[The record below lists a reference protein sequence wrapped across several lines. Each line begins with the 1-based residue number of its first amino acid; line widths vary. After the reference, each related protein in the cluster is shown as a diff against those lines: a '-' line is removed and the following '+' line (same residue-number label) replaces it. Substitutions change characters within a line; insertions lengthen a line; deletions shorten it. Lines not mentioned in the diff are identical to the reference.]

1 MRALNGLLVLDL
13 TRLLPGAVA
22 TQTLAAHGA
31 RVIKIE
37 QPGVGDYARHS
48 FTATTQ
54 ALQSR
59 DRKGADTEPGP
70 STQNPDR
77 KGAETEPGP
86 SGEGIAG
93 TETEP
98 GPGPSTRSPDRGDA
112 ETELGPSGAGIARTE
127 TEPGPGPSTR
137 SPDRE
142 EAETETRPSGAGIAG
157 TETEPGPGP
166 STRSPDRGEAETET
180 GPSGAGIAGTETEPG
195 PGPSTRSPGREGTER
210 EFQNAQANPI
220 FAATNRG
227 KESIELDLKDE
238 DGRNALRVLAMEA
251 DVLIEG
257 FRPGV
262 MHRLGI
268 DYEHL
273 RTLNPRLI
281 YVALTGYGQ
290 RGEYSQMAGHDINY
304 LALSGVLAEIG
315 TTETP
320 VIPGV
325 QLADLAGGSMQV
337 VIGTL
342 LALQAR
348 ERTGEGQFVDVSM
361 TDGVAS
367 LLPIPLSAYAAT
379 RSLPPRGD
387 SLLTGRY
394 ACYGIYP
401 AAEGFVA
408 VGALEPKFWQTLCEA
423 LGEPSWIPDQFADE
437 PRRSELKR
445 LLAARLREKS
455 AEDWFAELRNKDCCV
470 TPVRDL
476 TSARPGQDP
485 TPRLSATPA
494 AYAESVPKL
503 GEHTEVVLK
512 EFGFR

>member
-37 QPGVGDYARHS
+37 QPGVGDYARHG
-48 FTATTQ
+48 FTH
-54 ALQSR
+54 
-59 DRKGADTEPGP
+59 GGV
-70 STQNPDR
+70 
-77 KGAETEPGP
+77 
-86 SGEGIAG
+86 
-93 TETEP
+93 
-98 GPGPSTRSPDRGDA
+98 
-112 ETELGPSGAGIARTE
+112 
-127 TEPGPGPSTR
+127 
-137 SPDRE
+137 
-142 EAETETRPSGAGIAG
+142 
-157 TETEPGPGP
+157 
-166 STRSPDRGEAETET
+166 
-180 GPSGAGIAGTETEPG
+180 
-195 PGPSTRSPGREGTER
+195 
-210 EFQNAQANPI
+210 NPI

-227 KESIELDLKDE
+227 KGSIELDLKDE
-238 DGRNALRVLAMEA
+238 DGRNALRLLAMEA
-251 DVLIEG
+251 DVLVEG

-262 MHRLGI
+262 MHRLGV

-315 TTETP
+315 TNEMP
-320 VIPGV
+320 VVPGV

-367 LLPIPLSAYAAT
+367 LLPIPLSSYAAT
-379 RSLPPRGD
+379 GALETRGD

-394 ACYGIYP
+394 ACYGVYR

-445 LLAARLREKS
+445 LLASRFLEKS
-455 AEDWFAELRNKDCCV
+455 AEQWFAELRHKDCCV

-476 TSARPGQDP
+476 ATARPCVDP
-485 TPRLSATPA
+485 VPRLSATPG
-494 AYAESVPKL
+494 AYADSVPKL
-503 GEHTEVVLK
+503 GEHTLAVLK
-512 EFGFR
+512 EFGFPMENEK

>member
-37 QPGVGDYARHS
+37 LPGVGDYARHG
-48 FTATTQ
+48 FI
-54 ALQSR
+54 
-59 DRKGADTEPGP
+59 DP
-70 STQNPDR
+70 SLN
-77 KGAETEPGP
+77 G
-86 SGEGIAG
+86 
-93 TETEP
+93 
-98 GPGPSTRSPDRGDA
+98 
-112 ETELGPSGAGIARTE
+112 
-127 TEPGPGPSTR
+127 
-137 SPDRE
+137 
-142 EAETETRPSGAGIAG
+142 
-157 TETEPGPGP
+157 
-166 STRSPDRGEAETET
+166 
-180 GPSGAGIAGTETEPG
+180 
-195 PGPSTRSPGREGTER
+195 
-210 EFQNAQANPI
+210 I

-227 KESIELDLKDE
+227 KESVALDLKDE
-238 DGRNALRVLAMEA
+238 DGRNALRLLAMEA

-268 DYEHL
+268 DQEHL
-273 RTLNPRLI
+273 RALNPRLI

-304 LALSGVLAEIG
+304 LAMSGVLAEIG
-315 TTETP
+315 TGEMP
-320 VIPGV
+320 VVPGV

-367 LLPIPLSAYAAT
+367 LLPIPLSSYAL
-379 RSLPPRGD
+379 SGGMLPTRGD

-394 ACYGIYP
+394 ACYGVYR
-401 AAEGFVA
+401 AAVGFVA
-408 VGALEPKFWQTLCEA
+408 VGALEPKFWQALCEA
-423 LGEPSWIPDQFADE
+423 LGEPGWIADQFAEE

-445 LLAARLREKS
+445 LLGARFLEKT
-455 AEDWFAELRNKDCCV
+455 AEEWFAELRERDCCV

-476 TSARPGQDP
+476 ESARPCVEP
-485 TPRLSATPA
+485 VPRLSATPG
-494 AYAESVPKL
+494 AYAEAFPKL
-503 GEHTEVVLK
+503 GEHTQVVLR
-512 EFGFR
+512 EFGFPEDLG

>member
-37 QPGVGDYARHS
+37 QPGVGDYARHG
-48 FTATTQ
+48 FTH
-54 ALQSR
+54 
-59 DRKGADTEPGP
+59 GGV
-70 STQNPDR
+70 
-77 KGAETEPGP
+77 
-86 SGEGIAG
+86 
-93 TETEP
+93 
-98 GPGPSTRSPDRGDA
+98 
-112 ETELGPSGAGIARTE
+112 
-127 TEPGPGPSTR
+127 
-137 SPDRE
+137 
-142 EAETETRPSGAGIAG
+142 
-157 TETEPGPGP
+157 
-166 STRSPDRGEAETET
+166 
-180 GPSGAGIAGTETEPG
+180 
-195 PGPSTRSPGREGTER
+195 
-210 EFQNAQANPI
+210 NPI

-273 RTLNPRLI
+273 RGLNPRLI

-290 RGEYSQMAGHDINY
+290 QGERAQMAGHDINY
-304 LALSGVLAEIG
+304 LALAGVLNEIG
-315 TTETP
+315 TAEMP
-320 VIPGV
+320 VVPGV

-367 LLPIPLSAYAAT
+367 LLPIPLSSYGAT
-379 RSLPPRGD
+379 GELPARGD
-387 SLLTGRY
+387 ALLTGRY
-394 ACYGIYP
+394 ACYGVYR
-401 AAEGFVA
+401 AAAGFVA
-408 VGALEPKFWQTLCEA
+408 VGALEPKFWQNLCEA
-423 LGEPSWIPDQFADE
+423 LDERGWIGDQFAEE

-445 LLAARLREKS
+445 LLGARLLERT
-455 AEDWFAELRNKDCCV
+455 AEEWFAMLREKDCCV
-470 TPVRDL
+470 SPVRDL
-476 TSARPGQDP
+476 VEARPCVEP
-485 TPRLSATPA
+485 VPRLGSTPGA
-494 AYAESVPKL
+494 FADDVPRL
-503 GEHTEVVLK
+503 GEHTAAVLK
-512 EFGFR
+512 EFGLDVEDLERT